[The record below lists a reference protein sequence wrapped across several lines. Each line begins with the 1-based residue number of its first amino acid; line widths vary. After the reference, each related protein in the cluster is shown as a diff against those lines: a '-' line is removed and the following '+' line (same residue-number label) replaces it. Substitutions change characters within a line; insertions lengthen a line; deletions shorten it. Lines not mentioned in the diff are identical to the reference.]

1 MLAAL
6 ASPPNSAAQI
16 NSWAAVNA
24 QFAKNI
30 PYLFLD
36 IVVTAYAAA
45 KKVQNFA
52 TSTAGDG
59 VTRALVIGGEFGA
72 LRWDQIWVS

>member
-1 MLAAL
+1 
-6 ASPPNSAAQI
+6 
-16 NSWAAVNA
+16 
-24 QFAKNI
+24 
-30 PYLFLD
+30 
-36 IVVTAYAAA
+36 VTAYAAA